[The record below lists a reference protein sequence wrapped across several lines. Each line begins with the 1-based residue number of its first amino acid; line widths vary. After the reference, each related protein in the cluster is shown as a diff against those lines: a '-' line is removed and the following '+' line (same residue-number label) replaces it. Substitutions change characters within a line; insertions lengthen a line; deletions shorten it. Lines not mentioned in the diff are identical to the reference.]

1 MYKPVKVKEDIYF
14 LGVNDRRTELFE
26 NLWPI
31 EQGVSYNS
39 YLIVDEK
46 IALVDTVE
54 RSYADEF
61 LSKIKTIIKDKKID
75 YLIVNHM
82 EPDHSGSIKAI
93 VNEYPD
99 ITLVGNKMTFN
110 MLKNYYNITENT
122 HQVKDGNEINLG
134 SRSLQFF
141 QTPWVHWPE
150 TMMTYDKKDKVLFSG
165 DAFGSFGTLNGGI
178 FDDELNIE
186 WYEDEMLRYYS
197 NIVGKYSDKAQ
208 AAIQKLG
215 GLDINI
221 IAATHGPVWRSHI
234 PKVLNFYQKWTT
246 YQTEKGVVIV
256 FGSMYGNTEQM
267 ADTIARRLAE
277 NGIKNIRVYDA
288 SKTHISYI
296 IRDIWKFKGVLLGSS
311 AYNATLFPKMETLI
325 KRIEHMDIKDH
336 LLGIFG
342 SSSWNGAGV
351 KALNKFAE
359 SYSWDMVSDSVETKG
374 SPDQQAIEKC
384 ISLADNMAERLNK
397 DFGE

>member
-1 MYKPVKVKEDIYF
+1 MYNPVTIKENIYF

-31 EQGVSYNS
+31 EQGISYNS

-54 RSYADEF
+54 RSHTDEF
-61 LSKIKTIIKDKKID
+61 LSKIKTIINDKKID
-75 YLIVNHM
+75 YLIINHM
-82 EPDHSGSIKAI
+82 EPDHSGGIKAI

-122 HQVKDGNEINLG
+122 HQVKNGNEINLG

-150 TMMTYDKKDKVLFSG
+150 TMMTYDKKEKVLFSG
-165 DAFGSFGTLNGGI
+165 DAFGSFGTLDGGI

-208 AAIQKLG
+208 AALQKLSK
-215 GLDINI
+215 LEINI

-234 PKVLNFYQKWTT
+234 PKVLDLYQKWTT

-256 FGSMYGNTEQM
+256 FGSMYGNTEHM
-267 ADTIARRLAE
+267 ADTVARRLAE
-277 NGIKNIRVYDA
+277 NGLKNIRIYDA

-296 IRDIWKFKGVLLGSS
+296 IRDIWKFKGVILGSS

-342 SSSWNGAGV
+342 SSSWNGSGV

-359 SYSWDMVSDSVETKG
+359 SFSWEIVSESVETKG

-384 ISLADNMAERLNK
+384 ISLADNMAERLK
-397 DFGE
+397 KEFDQ